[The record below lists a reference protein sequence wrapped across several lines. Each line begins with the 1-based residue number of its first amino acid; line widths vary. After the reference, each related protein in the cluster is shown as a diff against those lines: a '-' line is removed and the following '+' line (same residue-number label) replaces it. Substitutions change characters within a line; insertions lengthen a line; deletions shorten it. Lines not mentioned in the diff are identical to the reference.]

1 MSGSTSAPP
10 PDEATSATPASTGPP
25 AQTAGDL
32 AHETASATPTSDG
45 RPVSGSESGP
55 ESGRAEPGGP
65 SADAA
70 MNDAAMND
78 ASMNDAATDGQPADA
93 TDAAAGEPKS
103 KAGRNLPAAILVGV
117 ILVGIALA
125 SLYWQ
130 LWLFVV
136 LIVVAIVMGTAEL
149 ANALASRGIHLA
161 RIPLLIAA
169 IAMPVLGYGLGPD
182 AAFMGFGLLFLFML
196 SWRLFRRGTDNFVRD
211 ATASGFVLSYAPLM
225 GAFAALIAA
234 SPDGADRVLVFIVL
248 SIASDI
254 GGYAAGVLFGKHPMA
269 PSISPKKS
277 WEGFAGSVT
286 LQVILGAILFVVL
299 LESDWWKGAI
309 VGAVMT
315 VTATIGDFLESGIK
329 RDMGIKDMSN
339 VLPGHGGVMDRL
351 DSLIPNTVVAYTLFA
366 LTLGGIS

>member
-1 MSGSTSAPP
+1 MSGSTGAPP
-10 PDEATSATPASTGPP
+10 PEQAP
-25 AQTAGDL
+25 AQDPLFQTPGGEADLAGQAADRSQGETAGTPDTQTGTPSDDRPQSQPQD
-32 AHETASATPTSDG
+32 AAGSDASGEPEGDTPGEASPPTS
-45 RPVSGSESGP
+45 R
-55 ESGRAEPGGP
+55 
-65 SADAA
+65 
-70 MNDAAMND
+70 
-78 ASMNDAATDGQPADA
+78 
-93 TDAAAGEPKS
+93 
-103 KAGRNLPAAILVGV
+103 AGRNLPAAIAVGV
-117 ILVGIALA
+117 LLVAIALA

-136 LIVVAIVMGTAEL
+136 LVVVAIVMGTAEL
-149 ANALASRGIHLA
+149 ASAVATRGITLS

-169 IAMPVLGYGLGPD
+169 ITLPVVGYTLGPD
-182 AAFMGFGLLFLFML
+182 SAFMAFGLLFLFTL
-196 SWRLFRRGTDNFVRD
+196 VWRLFKKGTENFVRD
-211 ATASGFVLSYAPLM
+211 ATASSFVLAYAPLM

-234 SPDGADRVLVFIVL
+234 SPDGADRVLTFIVL
-248 SIASDI
+248 SVASDI

-286 LQVILGAILFVVL
+286 LQVILGAVLFVVL
-299 LESDWWKGAI
+299 LDSDWWKGVI

-315 VTATIGDFLESGIK
+315 VTATLGDFLESAIK

>member
-10 PDEATSATPASTGPP
+10 PDEAPSASPASAGPP
-25 AQTAGDL
+25 SKTTQDVAE
-32 AHETASATPTSDG
+32 ETASGAPMDPTG
-45 RPVSGSESGP
+45 AGGAPVGAPVP
-55 ESGRAEPGGP
+55 EAPVPDEPTG
-65 SADAA
+65 
-70 MNDAAMND
+70 
-78 ASMNDAATDGQPADA
+78 ATDEVGE
-93 TDAAAGEPKS
+93 EPKS
-103 KAGRNLPAAILVGV
+103 KAGRNLPAAIVVGLV
-117 ILVGIALA
+117 LVGIALA

-149 ANALASRGIHLA
+149 ANALASRGIHLS

-169 IAMPVLGYGLGPD
+169 IVLPVLGYTLGPD
-182 AAFMGFGLLFLFML
+182 AAFMGFGLLFLFTL
-196 SWRLFRRGTDNFVRD
+196 TWRLFQRGTDNFVRD

-269 PSISPKKS
+269 RNISPKKS

-286 LQVILGAILFVVL
+286 LQVILGAALFVVL
-299 LESDWWKGAI
+299 LDSEWWKGAI
-309 VGAVMT
+309 VGAVMAA
-315 VTATIGDFLESGIK
+315 TATIGDFLESGIK